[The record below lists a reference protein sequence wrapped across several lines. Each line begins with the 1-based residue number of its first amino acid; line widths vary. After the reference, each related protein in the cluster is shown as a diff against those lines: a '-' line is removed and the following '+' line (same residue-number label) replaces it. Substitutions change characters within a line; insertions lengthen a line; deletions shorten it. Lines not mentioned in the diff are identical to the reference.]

1 MQILINNKVY
11 NGLLGVMESV
21 SNEQTKHTNFVKADP
36 PS

>member
-1 MQILINNKVY
+1 MQKLTNNKVY

-21 SNEQTKHTNFVKADP
+21 SNKETKHINFIKADP